1 MIIAMCVFYID
12 DSCSYND
19 IWTIIIITA
28 AATANYYVLRRCHGW
43 LVTAPYACAVGN
55 ICGPLLASKCIRFS
69 KKRCHHI
76 STITIT
82 AAAVTVMDVDM
93 NPCVPQH
100 C

>member
-1 MIIAMCVFYID
+1 MIIVICMFYIYD
-12 DSCSYND
+12 ACSYND
-19 IWTIIIITA
+19 IWTII
-28 AATANYYVLRRCHGW
+28 AATANYYVLCRCHGW

-55 ICGPLLASKCIRFS
+55 ICWSLLGCKCIRFS